1 MFTDPAKNLYPGFHK
16 RIILTSIVMVLFLC
30 VLIFRLWNLQIV
42 RWDEFRAQSRDNQL
56 RLQTLEPSRGMIY
69 GRDGKLEKVVFADNR
84 AARDLVFI
92 PAECDVEPEIVCER
106 LSRLVQ
112 IDYEGLLKKIK
123 KAQKSREPYKHIE
136 IQKDIPRS
144 VAARIGELSYSLPGV
159 ITVVRPVRRYIYG
172 ETAGQL
178 IGYLGEVSRKELE
191 KSEGGYRMGDLVGRS
206 GLERKYEEQLHG
218 EAGEMLVTQYAMG
231 VPQIKTDPYG
241 NPYVE
246 HLVDSL
252 GHNLKLEEDILK
264 ARPGADIQL
273 TLDIGLQQKSEE
285 LLAGEE
291 GSIVV
296 LDGDTGEVLS
306 LASTPGY
313 DPSVFVSPKQGK
325 ERLAILRSKPSQM
338 IHRAYQEV
346 YPPGSTFKVLMAIA
360 ALEEGIIDENTE
372 HTCWGSYRYE
382 GKGRPWHC
390 WRRVGHGKVSVV
402 DALAFSCDVF
412 FYNVG
417 VELGVDN
424 IKKWSD
430 KLGWGVKTG
439 LDMPGEV
446 SGLIPSRDWKKKL
459 LQPRYPKEPWEWN
472 WYPGDTINLSIGQG
486 SANSTPLQVAV
497 LMASVVNGGKK
508 VTPFLNMANYTE
520 PTEVLFS
527 SRTAGIVREGMQK
540 CVDKGPPA
548 PTGTG
553 HESYRE
559 GVTILGKTGSAQIMS
574 LAHHEKYETEEDIPK
589 EFRDHAWFM
598 CGVMNKEPRIVI
610 GILVEHGHHGS
621 SSAAPLAGEI
631 IDYYYGKL
639 EDPGEIQLAQDV
651 EGARR

>member
-1 MFTDPAKNLYPGFHK
+1 MFTDPTKNLYPGFRN
-16 RIILTSIVMVLFLC
+16 RIVLTAIVMVLFLV

-56 RLQTLEPSRGMIY
+56 RVQRLEPSRGMIY
-69 GRDGKLEKVVFADNR
+69 GRDGKEERVVFADNR

-92 PAECDVEPEIVCER
+92 PAECDTEPEAVCEQ
-106 LSRLVQ
+106 LSKLIQLDKKDLV
-112 IDYEGLLKKIK
+112 KKIK
-123 KAQKSREPYKHIE
+123 KAQDSSEPYKHIV
-136 IQKDIPRS
+136 IQRDIPRS
-144 VAARIGELSYSLPGV
+144 VSARISEFSYALPGV
-159 ITVVRPVRRYIYG
+159 ITVVRPVRRYMYG

-178 IGYLGEVSRKELE
+178 IGYLGEVSKRELDV
-191 KSEGGYRMGDLVGRS
+191 EGSPYRMGDLVGRS

-218 EAGEMLVTQYAMG
+218 EAGEMLVTQFATG

-246 HLVDSL
+246 VDSH
-252 GHNLKLEEDILK
+252 GHDLKTEDNKL
-264 ARPGADIQL
+264 AANPGDDIQL
-273 TLDIGLQQKSEE
+273 TLDIGLQRKSEA

-296 LDGDTGEVLS
+296 LNGDTGEVLA

-313 DPSVFVSPKQGK
+313 DPSVFVSPKQGE
-325 ERLAILRSKPSQM
+325 ERLEILRSKPSQM

-360 ALEEGIIDENTE
+360 ALEEGVIDENTE
-372 HTCWGSYRYE
+372 HTCWGQYRYE
-382 GKGRPWHC
+382 NKGRPWHC
-390 WRRVGHGKVSVV
+390 WRRVGHGKVKVV

-459 LQPRYPKEPWEWN
+459 FQPRFPNEPWEWN

-486 SANSTPLQVAV
+486 SANATPLQVAV
-497 LMASVVNGGKK
+497 LMASIVNGGRK
-508 VTPFLNMANYTE
+508 VTPFLNTENYVE

-527 SRTAGIVREGMQK
+527 NRTARIVREGMQK

-553 HESYRE
+553 HAAYRE
-559 GVTILGKTGSAQIMS
+559 GVRILGKTGSAQIMNLS
-574 LAHHEKYETEEDIPK
+574 HHEKYETEEDIPK
-589 EFRDHAWFM
+589 DFRDHAWFM
-598 CGVMNKEPRIVI
+598 AGVMNKEPRIVI

-621 SSAAPLAGEI
+621 SSASPLAGEI
-631 IDYYYGKL
+631 IDYYYAQL
-639 EDPGEIQLAQDV
+639 EDTEEIRLARDV
-651 EGARR
+651 EGTR

>member
-1 MFTDPAKNLYPGFHK
+1 MMFTDPAKNLYPGFHN
-16 RIILTSIVMVLFLC
+16 RIVLTAIVMVLFLI

-56 RLQTLEPSRGMIY
+56 RVQRLEPSRGMIY
-69 GRDGKLEKVVFADNR
+69 GRNGNEKEVVFADNR

-92 PAECDVEPEIVCER
+92 PAECDVEPELVCNQ
-106 LSRLVQ
+106 LSQLIQ
-112 IDYEGLLKKIK
+112 LDYESLVKKIK
-123 KAQKSREPYKHIE
+123 KAQESSEPYKHIL

-144 VAARIGELSYSLPGV
+144 VAASISERSYALPGV

-178 IGYLGEVSRKELE
+178 IGYLGEVSKKELDAAD
-191 KSEGGYRMGDLVGRS
+191 GHYRMGDLVGRA
-206 GLERKYEEQLHG
+206 GLERKYEERLHG
-218 EAGEMLVTQYAMG
+218 EAGEMLVTQFATG
-231 VPQIKTDPYG
+231 EPQIKTDPYG
-241 NPYVE
+241 DPYVE
-246 HLVDSL
+246 VDSH
-252 GHNLKLEEDILK
+252 GHNLETEKDIL
-264 ARPGADIQL
+264 AANPGEDIQL

-296 LDGDTGEVLS
+296 LNSDTGEVLA

-313 DPSVFVSPKQGK
+313 DPGVFVSPNQAE
-325 ERLAILRSKPSQM
+325 ERMKILRSKPNQM

-360 ALEEGIIDENTE
+360 ALEEGVIDENTE
-372 HTCWGSYRYE
+372 HTCWGRYQYE
-382 GKGRPWHC
+382 GKGRVSHC
-390 WRRVGHGKVSVV
+390 WRRVGHGKVKII

-430 KLGWGVKTG
+430 RLGWGEKTG
-439 LDMPGEV
+439 LDMPGEA

-459 LQPRYPKEPWEWN
+459 FQPRYPKEPWEWK
-472 WYPGDTINLSIGQG
+472 WYPGDTVNLSIGQG
-486 SANSTPLQVAV
+486 SANATPLQVAV
-497 LMASVVNGGKK
+497 LMASVVNGGKR
-508 VTPFLNMANYTE
+508 VTPFLNEANYVE
-520 PTEVLFS
+520 PSEILFNE
-527 SRTAGIVREGMQK
+527 RTARIVREGLQK

-553 HESYRE
+553 HATYRE
-559 GVTILGKTGSAQIMS
+559 GVTILGKTGSAQIMNLS
-574 LAHHEKYETEEDIPK
+574 HHEKYETEEDIPK
-589 EFRDHAWFM
+589 DFRDHAWFM
-598 CGVMNKEPRIVI
+598 AGVTNKEPRIAI

-621 SSAAPLAGEI
+621 SAASPLAGEI
-631 IDYYYGKL
+631 IDYYYGQL
-639 EDPGEIQLAQDV
+639 ENTEKIQIALDV
-651 EGARR
+651 EGNR